1 MRPRRRSRGS
11 LCPRLSALGVPSEP
25 FKLRP
30 FKDGSELHLVRPRPV
45 VLVAAVVVLVAAVV
59 DGLAGGGSF
68 GVDGAR
74 RGRTVLHRAGKDC
87 GPARRRCRGARIAR
101 RLGRAPSTISRELQ
115 RNAAIGRGRV
125 EYRASTAQR
134 HAERRAQRPKPAKLA
149 VNPDLRVAFGSQFK
163 GRDLMFEPRPRP
175 AQSPSTNPTAS
186 GVGQLA
192 DRAGR

>member
-1 MRPRRRSRGS
+1 MGQNFISCDRGQSFLLPPS
-11 LCPRLSALGVPSEP
+11 LTDWLAE
-25 FKLRP
+25 
-30 FKDGSELHLVRPRPV
+30 DHLVW
-45 VLVAAVVVLVAAVV
+45 
-59 DGLAGGGSF
+59 
-68 GVDGAR
+68 
-74 RGRTVLHRAGKDC
+74 TVLGAVELSFTEREKIAVLL
-87 GPARRRCRGARIAR
+87 ARGAGVREIAR

-134 HAERRAQRPKPAKLA
+134 HAKRRAQRRKPARLA